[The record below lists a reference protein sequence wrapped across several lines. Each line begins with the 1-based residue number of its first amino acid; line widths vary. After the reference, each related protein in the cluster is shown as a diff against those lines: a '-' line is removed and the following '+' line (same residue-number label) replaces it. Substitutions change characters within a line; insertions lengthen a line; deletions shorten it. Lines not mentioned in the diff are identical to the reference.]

1 MRTKTITWT
10 LISGLASL
18 ALTACSGEGGDP
30 SPADIPQGTASA
42 PLEAAPQ
49 GMTSGTQHDPSKMI
63 QHFDKNGDGKLEVS
77 ELPEKMQGFLGK
89 ADSDKDGTLS
99 VAELNAA
106 HDAFK
111 AKFAGHDFGKSM
123 DPAAVL
129 KRLDANGDGKLET
142 AEIPP
147 HFQKFMSKADT
158 DGDGA
163 LTLAEMTAARETFMK
178 ARFTSADKNGD
189 GALTASEVGDR
200 KWAHISVA
208 DADNNG
214 SITLPEI
221 EAAVTAGKIHF
232 SPRGHHHHHDDGDG
246 ATDTSAPASPAP
258 VKS

>member
-1 MRTKTITWT
+1 MRTTIITWT

-18 ALTACSGEGGDP
+18 ALAACSGEAGDP

-49 GMTSGTQHDPSKMI
+49 GTHADGHRDPAKMI

-89 ADSDKDGTLS
+89 ADTDEDGTLS

-111 AKFAGHDFGKSM
+111 AKFAGMGKNM
-123 DPAAVL
+123 DPAAFL
-129 KRLDANGDGKLET
+129 KRLDKNGDGKLET
-142 AEIPP
+142 AELPP
-147 HFQKFMSKADT
+147 RMQKFMSKADT

-163 LTLAEMTAARETFMK
+163 LTVAEMTAARDNFVK
-178 ARFTSADKNGD
+178 ARFTHADKNSD
-189 GALTASEVGDR
+189 GSLTENEVGDR
-200 KWAHISVA
+200 KWSRISVA
-208 DADNNG
+208 DADKNG
-214 SITLPEI
+214 SVSLSEI

-232 SPRGHHHHHDDGDG
+232 FPHRHHHHADG
-246 ATDTSAPASPAP
+246 ASDTPASDSPAP